1 MHGGQGHQLTD
12 VGVKAPDKGLVYIF
26 EQGQAANRRI
36 QALLPEGALARI
48 LHGVEKIVDDAALYA
63 RQVIAHTEV
72 ELEAVVPAE
81 LPGKKLDGDI
91 GFYVF
96 LHGLPDGELGG
107 PLGVVCLVF
116 HVDAGLYNA
125 KLLAHQY
132 LHRLQLEDAGSG
144 GKGGEY
150 VLGQLGVGTGGGAH
164 GDRYLP
170 ACYCHGA
177 GHQLCM
183 YGYVEQALVPFVF
196 GDHSLQ
202 QGFKRNASHF
212 IAHVSYL
219 RKVFPKG
226 GPPACGTHT
235 LSSLRLRRL
244 SPCHASGLG
253 RCPRWW

>member
-1 MHGGQGHQLTD
+1 M
-12 VGVKAPDKGLVYIF
+12 GVKAADEGLVHIL
-26 EQGQAANRRI
+26 EQRQTAHCRI
-36 QALLPEGALARI
+36 KALLPEGTLSGV
-48 LHGVEKIVDDAALYA
+48 LHGVEEIVDDAALYT

-91 GFYVF
+91 GFYVL

-107 PLGVVCLVF
+107 PLGVVGLVF
-116 HVDAGLYNA
+116 HIDAGLYDA
-125 KLLAHQY
+125 QLLAHQY
-132 LHRLQLEDAGSG
+132 LHRFKLKDTGAG
-144 GKGGEY
+144 GKGGEN
-150 VLGQLGVGTGGGAH
+150 VLGQLGVGAGGGTH
-164 GDRYLP
+164 GDRHLL
-170 ACYCHGA
+170 ARHRHGA
-177 GHQLCM
+177 GNQLCVD
-183 YGYVEQALVPFVF
+183 GHIEQALVPLVF
-196 GDHSLQ
+196 GDYGLQ
-202 QGFKRNASHF
+202 QGLKGNASHF
-212 IAHVSYL
+212 VAHVSYL